1 MLILFFFYSPVILL
15 PFYLF
20 VFQRWWPIFSF
31 VGVWVCVHHCL
42 PSSHRTLP
50 WHVTNFPRDAIARH
64 LILHIFTLPGIY
76 LFDPLTFCSPLPTC
90 VPRRTPCFAGIFLV
104 VLLLFCLF
112 CVAFFLLLSTAL
124 VYNSGPY
131 FLCNFI
137 PVWSATLWCVLE
149 SIS

>member
-1 MLILFFFYSPVILL
+1 MLILYFFYSPVILL

-90 VPRRTPCFAGIFLV
+90 VPRRTPCFAGIF
-104 VLLLFCLF
+104 FSG
-112 CVAFFLLLSTAL
+112 VATFLS
-124 VYNSGPY
+124 
-131 FLCNFI
+131 FLCCFFSSF
-137 PVWSATLWCVLE
+137 VY
-149 SIS
+149 SISLQLWSLFSM